1 ASTGVIGDYLPMDLL
16 SEEIPMLSKKL
27 LNEAGLHS
35 QSFHKAAE
43 AIMTTD
49 TVAKIAHA
57 SVRIGGR
64 EVRIWG
70 CAKGAG
76 MIHPAMNPSGKPHA
90 TMLAFL
96 LTDIAME
103 TRTLNALLYR
113 ATDKSFNRVTVD
125 GDTST

>member
-49 TVAKIAHA
+49 TVPKIAHA
-57 SVRIGGR
+57 LVRIGGR

-76 MIHPAMNPSGKPHA
+76 MIHPAMTPSGKPASTRPAARHA

-96 LTDIAME
+96 LSDIAMD

-113 ATDKSFNRVTVD
+113 AT
-125 GDTST
+125 